1 MSNEAV
7 IDPDVPVSPE
17 PAPDP
22 APQEAVATPQDAAED
37 DIPEAVEFQP
47 GVKYVPVGALKAVRE
62 ENKALKPLAQRAAEL
77 EQQVNEFRPYVDFLR
92 SHPTLLQP
100 QAQQEPV
107 KPSQADDPA
116 LVELAKTLDLY
127 TADAKPDTARAAKI
141 RELTRLEAQAVA
153 QQAVAPVQ
161 EGAWEQAAAQ
171 NLQWMVSQTDAFGRP
186 LEEAAIVASVRSI
199 YGALPKGEALRVLS
213 DGRVAQLIVNDAV
226 ARQSKGKP
234 FTPAPKAPTTDPLQ
248 VEAAGGGTGPSVSE
262 DHTRRLGVK
271 HADYEATAKKYKPGQ
286 SNVIE

>member
-1 MSNEAV
+1 MSNEPGVV
-7 IDPDVPVSPE
+7 IDPDAPQALVEAPQAPSATTEPPAE
-17 PAPDP
+17 PA
-22 APQEAVATPQDAAED
+22 EE

-47 GVKYVPVGALKAVRE
+47 GVKYVPVGALKAVRD
-62 ENKALKPLAQRAAEL
+62 ENKVLKPLAAKAAEL
-77 EQQVNEFRPYVDFLR
+77 EQQVNEFRPYVEFLR
-92 SHPTLLQP
+92 SNPALLQP
-100 QAQQEPV
+100 QARPAPV
-107 KPSQADDPA
+107 TPQAEDPA
-116 LVELAKTLDLY
+116 LVELARTLDLY

-141 RELTRLEAQAVA
+141 RDLTRAEAQAIA
-153 QQAVAPVQ
+153 EKTMAPVQ
-161 EGAWEQAAAQ
+161 EGAWEQTAAH

-199 YGALPKGEALRVLS
+199 YGALPKGEALRVLADS
-213 DGRVAQLIVNDAV
+213 RVAQLIVNDAV

-234 FTPAPKAPTTDPLQ
+234 FTPPPAAPAGPALH

-271 HADYEATAKKYKPGQ
+271 HADYEAAAKQYKPGQ